1 MSLQL
6 PEDRLDA
13 ILARHAAATDEINHA
28 ADPVRTVELAREL
41 SELDPVVATIAAW
54 RQAKATLDGAQSL
67 IDDPA
72 TDAELRALAHEERD
86 AARDEIAAR
95 ARDLLIA
102 LLPKDAADERGVI
115 LEIRAGTGGDE
126 ASLFAGDLLR
136 MYQRYAAQ
144 KGWTVD
150 VLSESEGT
158 VGGYKE
164 VIAEIGGRGVYAR
177 LKFESG
183 VHRVQRVP
191 DTEASGRIHTS
202 AATVATLPLASEV
215 DIALNEADIRIDT
228 LRSGGAGGQH
238 VNKTESA
245 VRLTH
250 LPTNTVVLVQDERSQ
265 HKNKARAY
273 ELLRAKLFDME
284 RIKADAERSA
294 DRRAQIGS
302 GDRSERIRTYN
313 FPQGR
318 VTDHRV
324 NLTLY
329 KLDEMMQG
337 LVLDEIVDALT
348 AEHQARLLAAEAAA

>member
-6 PEDRLDA
+6 PQDRLDA
-13 ILARHAAATDEINHA
+13 IVARHAAASAEINTA
-28 ADPVRTVELAREL
+28 TEATRVVELSREL
-41 SELDPVVATIAAW
+41 SELGPVVDAIAAW
-54 RQAKATLDGAQSL
+54 RQAQMGLAEAEALIEDG
-67 IDDPA
+67 A
-72 TDAELRALAHEERD
+72 TDAELRELAYEERD
-86 AARDEIAAR
+86 SARAEIDAR
-95 ARDLLIA
+95 AREILIA

-126 ASLFAGDLLR
+126 ASLFAGDLFR

-144 KGWTVD
+144 RSWSLD
-150 VLSESEGT
+150 ILSESEGT

-164 VIAEIGGRGVYAR
+164 IIAEISGRGVYAR
-177 LKFESG
+177 LKYESG

-191 DTEASGRIHTS
+191 DTETSGRIHTS
-202 AATVATLPLASEV
+202 AATVATLPLAGDV
-215 DIALNEADIRIDT
+215 DIVLNDADIRLDT
-228 LRSGGAGGQH
+228 MRAGGAGGQH

-250 LPTNTVVLVQDERSQ
+250 IPTGIAVVVQDERSQ

-273 ELLRAKLFDME
+273 DLLRAKLYDME
-284 RIKADAERSA
+284 RTRLDAERSA
-294 DRRAQIGS
+294 DRRSQVGS

-318 VTDHRV
+318 VTDHRI

-337 LVLDEIVDALT
+337 LVLDDIIDGLT
-348 AEHQARLLAAEAAA
+348 AEHQARLLATEGLA